1 MVGGAREVIG
11 FLSSTSSWISSILA
25 VGGPERP
32 LRKSRPAAFPYPISV
47 VRVDATCQVLFAARY
62 KTYGQIHIMPISIH
76 RLYHVMKYAL
86 RCSSSVSEYPISLD
100 VSPVVQLHRIDH
112 YS

>member
-1 MVGGAREVIG
+1 VIG

-25 VGGPERP
+25 GGGPERP

-47 VRVDATCQVLFAARY
+47 VRVDAACQLQSVARY

-76 RLYHVMKYAL
+76 RLYLSMKYAL
-86 RCSSSVSEYPISLD
+86 HHSLSVSEYPISWG
-100 VSPVVQLHRIDH
+100 VSQVVQLHLIDH